1 MKKILVSILYWDRRK
16 ELYDPPTVEEII
28 HHITGKRHSTSTDK
42 WKYRRSLS
50 TMEKNGLAASDCSSC
65 HTVFMLTEKGRKLAE
80 EVEYKTKRALDEW
93 AHMLY
98 RGYYH

>member
-16 ELYDPPTVEEII
+16 EFFGPPTVEKIV
-28 HHITGKRHSTSTDK
+28 HHVTGKCHSTDK
-42 WKYRRSLS
+42 WKYRRSLL
-50 TMEKNGLAASDCSSC
+50 TMGKNGLVASDCSSC
-65 HTVFMLTEKGRKLAE
+65 HTVFMLTEKGRNLAE

-93 AHMLY
+93 VHMLY